1 MTAPDTRGTDPMGTA
16 TPEPDPAATTDAA
29 TTVEFLEAVTEGAVD
44 RALALCR
51 PEVFYSIPGRGTI
64 GGDHIGVVAVRA
76 ALCASPRAGA
86 RTLRL
91 LTHTVIGEESPVVSH
106 HEVLAELDGEPV
118 RYRMMLLFRFAGG
131 LISEIHE
138 FTDDQYA
145 VDDLFA
151 PSPAQPGGRRN
162 RWRFGWGRR

>member
-1 MTAPDTRGTDPMGTA
+1 MGATTPETDPA
-16 TPEPDPAATTDAA
+16 VTTDAA
-29 TTVEFLEAVTEGAVD
+29 TTGEFLEAVTEGDVD

-51 PEVFYSIPGRGTI
+51 PEVLYSVPGRGTV
-64 GGDHIGVVAVRA
+64 GGEHIGVDAVRA
-76 ALCASPRAGA
+76 ALCASPRSGA

-162 RWRFGWGRR
+162 RWRFGRGRH